1 MQKIKSGGFPG
12 GSAGK
17 TSNRDCI
24 QANDEAWTVY
34 PPNSEG
40 LWGPIRKKKKKLFFF
55 NLRSYNQI
63 NKLLIFTI
71 KF

>member
-12 GSAGK
+12 GPAGK

-40 LWGPIRKKKKKLFFF
+40 LWGPIRKKKKKTFFF
-55 NLRSYNQI
+55 
-63 NKLLIFTI
+63 
-71 KF
+71 